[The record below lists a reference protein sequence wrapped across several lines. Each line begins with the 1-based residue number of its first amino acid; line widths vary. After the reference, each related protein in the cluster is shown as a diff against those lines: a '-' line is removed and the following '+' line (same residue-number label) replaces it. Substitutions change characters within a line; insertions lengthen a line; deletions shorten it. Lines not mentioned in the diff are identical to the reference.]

1 MVLLGT
7 IIGQIMTIY
16 IRLEQTWLTIKKLC
30 DLQVMG
36 GVEELEARNYLSK
49 KEKILIFRYFY
60 QFSSF
65 YYFFLRTMKCL
76 TRAEIFFGDHQQLQ
90 QQFLGHG

>member
-1 MVLLGT
+1 M
-7 IIGQIMTIY
+7 
-16 IRLEQTWLTIKKLC
+16 TIKKLC

-36 GVEELEARNYLSK
+36 GAEELEARNYLPK
-49 KEKILIFRYFY
+49 KKILIFCYFY
-60 QFSSF
+60 QFPGF

-76 TRAEIFFGDHQQLQ
+76 TRAEIFIGDHQQLQ